1 MAHSISTTRKI
12 VLASLLLALSMI
24 IKYIF
29 TYNFYIGG
37 APLLRISFHGVFLRF
52 IAIILGPL
60 YGGIAGGLSDFIGY
74 LFNMALGPYIL
85 ALTLIEI
92 LKYSAMGYLWK
103 KIRSINFKL
112 YSICY
117 IGVFTLIGIWGFVN
131 LILLKAVPNSS
142 YSAFLATIGSK
153 TSLASTGLIIVCVV
167 GLLTYF
173 VPFGVITARKK
184 TDSTFFEKYLR
195 LIFVTGVPAL
205 LCTTANTFI
214 LKYFYA
220 AAAEKAFFIFL
231 IPRVVEETFMVLLN
245 VYLLII
251 FMNIYEQ
258 HIRHVFE
265 KN

>member
-1 MAHSISTTRKI
+1 MIHSISTTRKI
-12 VLASLLLALSMI
+12 VLASLLLALAMI
-24 IKYIF
+24 VKYVF

-37 APLLRISFHGVFLRF
+37 VPFLRISFHGVFLRF

-74 LFNMALGPYIL
+74 FSNAALGPYIWG
-85 ALTLIEI
+85 LTLTEI
-92 LKYSAMGYLWK
+92 LKYASIGYLWI
-103 KIRSINFKL
+103 KIKNINFKL
-112 YSICY
+112 YSVCY
-117 IGVFTLIGIWGFVN
+117 ITVFSIIGIWGLVN
-131 LILLKAVPNSS
+131 LYLLKIAPEFS

-153 TSLASTGLIIVCVV
+153 TSLASVGPIVICVI

-173 VPFGVITARKK
+173 VPLGIMTTHKK
-184 TDSTFFEKYLR
+184 TDMAFFEKYLK
-195 LIFVTGVPAL
+195 LVFVTGVPSL
-205 LCTTANTFI
+205 ICTTVNTFI

-220 AAAEKAFFIFL
+220 AAAEKAFAIFL

-251 FMNIYEQ
+251 FINIYEQ